1 MFMKKLRAFVFGA
14 FALLLCGAAATPT
27 GAANGGRNN
36 QFQSPRAETALEV
49 FARETT
55 QRRNVE
61 SKRQKS
67 KTRQKTVKVFLVAVG
82 DNGKT
87 GRKIGCDDSLVAV
100 RRTVKPSRAV
110 LKSAVE
116 ELLKIPRN
124 YNEKLENFWGG
135 GGLKL
140 KSVALAGG
148 VATIRLTGKELP
160 IAGVCDQPRVARQ
173 IEETAKQFP
182 AVKRVRVFVN
192 GKTLA
197 QVIE

>member
-1 MFMKKLRAFVFGA
+1 MFKKNLRAYVFGA
-14 FALLLCGAAATPT
+14 FALLLTGTATALT
-27 GAANGGRNN
+27 GAASDGRNN
-36 QFQSPRAETALEV
+36 QFQSRRAETTLEV

-55 QRRNVE
+55 QRRNVGF
-61 SKRQKS
+61 KRQKS
-67 KTRQKTVKVFLVAVG
+67 KTRQKIVKVFLVAVG

-87 GRKIGCDDSLVAV
+87 GRKIGCDDSLVGV
-100 RRTVKPSRAV
+100 RRTVKPNRAV

-116 ELLKIPRN
+116 ELLKISRN

-160 IAGVCDQPRVARQ
+160 IAGVCDLPRVVEQ

-182 AVKRVRVFVN
+182 AVERVRVFVN

-197 QVIE
+197 QAIE